1 MSYKGM
7 VKTYGNTQ
15 FAGNNLRFATE
26 EEATAYTKNLARGWI
41 LVTDWTVR
49 KSEDEVNYTYKD
61 SKLSHLPEAEV
72 V

>member
-26 EEATAYTKNLARGWI
+26 EEATAYTKNLAKRMDTSNRLDCKEIRG
-41 LVTDWTVR
+41 R
-49 KSEDEVNYTYKD
+49 
-61 SKLSHLPEAEV
+61 SKLHIQRQ
-72 V
+72 